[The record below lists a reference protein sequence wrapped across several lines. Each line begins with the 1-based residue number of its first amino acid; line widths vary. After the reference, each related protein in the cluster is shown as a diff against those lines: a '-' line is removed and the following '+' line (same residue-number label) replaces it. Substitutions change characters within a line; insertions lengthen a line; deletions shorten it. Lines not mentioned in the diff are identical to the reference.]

1 MVNRTFGSWLGPAL
15 GVTGVAVGFAAS
27 DAVHAGAHFHLLV
40 GALCAVWG
48 VACMRRFK
56 RAA

>member
-15 GVTGVAVGFAAS
+15 GVTGIAVGFAAS
-27 DAVHAGAHFHLLV
+27 DAVHTGEHFGLLV
-40 GALCAVWG
+40 GSLCAVWG
-48 VACMRRFK
+48 FAFMRRFK